1 MELGLRVPSRVLQR
15 ARVVGDS
22 TLRLR
27 LGVGFPLGK
36 GGRREGERGAAVEGA
51 DPACPGSAL
60 CRSLSRA
67 AGRGP
72 GLRFLAPPFLTRL

>member
-1 MELGLRVPSRVLQR
+1 MGMELGLRVPSRVLQR

-22 TLRLR
+22 TRTETLRLP

-51 DPACPGSAL
+51 DPACPGAL
-60 CRSLSRA
+60 C
-67 AGRGP
+67 AG
-72 GLRFLAPPFLTRL
+72 L